1 MHRVVLLWSTHGLY
15 RAAEPRHRRTRF
27 YDRREYTADEPH
39 ADESENTWARAA
51 GANRRLTLHRQSCYT
66 SSVSEK
72 LIHAIIPVGMLQCN
86 CSILGDAETREAIV
100 VDPGDE
106 VERILEILRE
116 HRLNVRAIVSTHTHI
131 DHVGGLA
138 RLHAATK
145 APVLIHEADL
155 ELYRHLDMQA
165 QFLGMRTPE
174 SMRIEDFVKE
184 GDSVRWGGYAARVIH
199 TPGHTPGSISLLVEK
214 GPPSAEAS
222 VQRARPQAAK
232 ASAEAPLREHAV
244 EAAPSPSRKSGT
256 EPGRLVAGDTLFQGS
271 IGRTD
276 LWGGSMKDI
285 LNSIR
290 QKLLSLPDQTL
301 VIPGH
306 GENTT
311 IGTERAENPYLR

>member
-1 MHRVVLLWSTHGLY
+1 VI
-15 RAAEPRHRRTRF
+15 
-27 YDRREYTADEPH
+27 
-39 ADESENTWARAA
+39 
-51 GANRRLTLHRQSCYT
+51 
-66 SSVSEK
+66 EK
-72 LIHAIIPVGMLQCN
+72 LIHVIVPVGMLQCN
-86 CSILGDAETREAIV
+86 CSILGDPETREAIV

-116 HRLNVRAIVSTHTHI
+116 HQLNVRAIVSTHTHI

-155 ELYRHLDMQA
+155 ELYRHLDVQA

-199 TPGHTPGSISLLVEK
+199 TPGHTPGSISLLVES
-214 GPPSAEAS
+214 GVPSADAHVE
-222 VQRARPQAAK
+222 RARPQAAK
-232 ASAEAPLREHAV
+232 ASAEAQLPAHLKTHAG
-244 EAAPSPSRKSGT
+244 ETAPARGSAHG
-256 EPGRLVAGDTLFQGS
+256 PGRLVSGDTLFQGS

-276 LWGGSMKDI
+276 LWGGSMNDI

-290 QKLLSLPDQTL
+290 EKLLALPDETL

-311 IGTERAENPYLR
+311 IGAERAENPYLR

>member
-1 MHRVVLLWSTHGLY
+1 MEFLGL
-15 RAAEPRHRRTRF
+15 AERTMR
-27 YDRREYTADEPH
+27 
-39 ADESENTWARAA
+39 N
-51 GANRRLTLHRQSCYT
+51 LTRCRKSCYT
-66 SSVSEK
+66 FAVSEK
-72 LIHAIIPVGMLQCN
+72 LIHEIIPVGMLQCN
-86 CSILGDAETREAIV
+86 CSILGDPETRDAIV

-116 HRLNVRAIVSTHTHI
+116 HQLNVRAIVSTHTHI

-138 RLHAATK
+138 LLHAATK

-199 TPGHTPGSISLLVEK
+199 TPGHTPGSISLLVEN
-214 GPPSAEAS
+214 GQPSEQARVGSCEADN
-222 VQRARPQAAK
+222 QRRLRRRRICRRICADACRRNCAVAREGAL
-232 ASAEAPLREHAV
+232 APRGL
-244 EAAPSPSRKSGT
+244 
-256 EPGRLVAGDTLFQGS
+256 LAGDTLFQGS

-290 QKLLSLPDQTL
+290 EKLLALPDETL

-311 IGTERAENPYLR
+311 IGEERAENPYLR

>member
-1 MHRVVLLWSTHGLY
+1 
-15 RAAEPRHRRTRF
+15 
-27 YDRREYTADEPH
+27 
-39 ADESENTWARAA
+39 
-51 GANRRLTLHRQSCYT
+51 
-66 SSVSEK
+66 VSEK
-72 LIHAIIPVGMLQCN
+72 LIHEIIPVGMLQCN
-86 CSILGDAETREAIV
+86 CSILGDPETREAIV

-106 VERILEILRE
+106 VERILEILRA
-116 HRLNVRAIVSTHTHI
+116 HALNVRAIVSTHTHI

-138 RLHAATK
+138 LLHAATK

-174 SMRIEDFVKE
+174 NMRIEDFVKE

-214 GPPSAEAS
+214 GQSSFEKGYLD
-222 VQRARPQAAK
+222 RARPQVAK
-232 ASAEAPLREHAV
+232 ASAEAHLHRHLRGHEGD
-244 EAAPSPSRKSGT
+244 AAASSARADASV
-256 EPGRLVAGDTLFQGS
+256 PGRLVAGDTLFQGS

-290 QKLLSLPDQTL
+290 EKLLALPDETL

-311 IGTERAENPYLR
+311 IGEERAENPHLR

>member
-1 MHRVVLLWSTHGLY
+1 VR
-15 RAAEPRHRRTRF
+15 
-27 YDRREYTADEPH
+27 
-39 ADESENTWARAA
+39 
-51 GANRRLTLHRQSCYT
+51 
-66 SSVSEK
+66 EK
-72 LIHAIIPVGMLQCN
+72 LIHEIIPVGMLQCN
-86 CSILGDAETREAIV
+86 CSILGDPETRDAIV

-116 HRLNVRAIVSTHTHI
+116 HQLNVRAIVSTHTHI

-138 RLHAATK
+138 LLHAATK

-214 GPPSAEAS
+214 GTPSFGQGYLDRAKPQPAMAS
-222 VQRARPQAAK
+222 AK
-232 ASAEAPLREHAV
+232 AHLHAHLHGDASEV
-244 EAAPSPSRKSGT
+244 AAAALHGAAPGR
-256 EPGRLVAGDTLFQGS
+256 GRLLAGDTLFQGS

-290 QKLLSLPDQTL
+290 KKLLALPDETL

-311 IGTERAENPYLR
+311 IGEERAENPFLR